1 MKTTKQFKMIA
12 SDLDRTL
19 LRDDETLS
27 TATVEAIKRVR
38 DKGLLFV
45 VATARS
51 LYSTLLVTQDL
62 CPDAIIHTGGAYAV
76 VGDEV
81 IFRAVLSPE
90 DTRDAAL
97 VCLSAPF
104 VDHIRVCGETED
116 ITTNPAIPMG
126 QREFLHYRRV
136 SDEELPEAAFQAAT
150 KITVCAPEADPVATL
165 FDGDPRYLFTP
176 SRNTG
181 RFGHKL
187 SNPAA
192 TKEAAL
198 AHVAAH
204 FGITCDEIMA
214 FGDDMADVGMLSL
227 CGLGVAVENAIPEAK
242 AAADIVCGS
251 NEEDGVARYL
261 TQIFL

>member
-1 MKTTKQFKMIA
+1 MKQTFKMIA
-12 SDLDRTL
+12 ADLDRTL
-19 LRDDETLS
+19 LRDNETLS
-27 TATVEAIKRVR
+27 STTVDAINRVR
-38 DKGLLFV
+38 TQGIWFV
-45 VATARS
+45 IATARS
-51 LYSTLLVTQDL
+51 LYSTLSVAQDL
-62 CPDAIIHTGGAYAV
+62 RPDAIIHTGGAYAV

-81 IFRAVLSPE
+81 IYRAVLSPE

-97 VCLSAPF
+97 TCLSASY
-104 VDHIRVCGETED
+104 VDHIRICGETED

-126 QREFLHYRRV
+126 DLEFDHYRRV
-136 SDEELPEAAFQAAT
+136 SGEELPEAVLQAAT

-181 RFGHKL
+181 SFGHKL
-187 SNPAA
+187 AHPAA

-198 AHVAAH
+198 LRVAAY
-204 FGITCDEIMA
+204 FGIPCDKIMA

-227 CGLGVAVENAIPEAK
+227 CGLGVAVENAIPEVK
-242 AAADIVCGS
+242 AAADVVCGS